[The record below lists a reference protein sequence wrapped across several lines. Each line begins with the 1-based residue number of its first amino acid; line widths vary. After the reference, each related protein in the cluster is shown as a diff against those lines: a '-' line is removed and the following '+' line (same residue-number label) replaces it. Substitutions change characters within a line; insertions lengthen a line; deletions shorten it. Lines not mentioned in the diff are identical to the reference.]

1 MRTMFFESL
10 EGRRVFA
17 FTCPGFASPFP
28 QTPDD
33 TPCDHGGQGNSDPNR
48 NAGPKIPPSK
58 SAHPVNYFTGIP
70 DVVTTDLRSYGF
82 GETFGVTRTWSDV
95 NNTGQFGNGW
105 VTTQNAY
112 LFTY

>member
-1 MRTMFFESL
+1 MADRVPILHDFQQRSL
-10 EGRRVFA
+10 IQPYR
-17 FTCPGFASPFP
+17 S
-28 QTPDD
+28 
-33 TPCDHGGQGNSDPNR
+33 
-48 NAGPKIPPSK
+48 
-58 SAHPVNYFTGIP
+58 NYFTGIP